1 MKISIALVLACATA
15 ALAIPFPPF
24 QPNWHAPNF
33 TGFIHFQNQR
43 TSLDGAMFWQQD
55 GQQGGFDRSAFIA
68 RDPDGMSTFMDW
80 DGQTYG
86 GGPSG
91 VGPAIYYYDQ
101 HHCQYWCPLV
111 TEKQCDEAESLC
123 QYDMLYNATYQNSS
137 QIDGTPVDL
146 FTWSDYAF
154 FGSAYNAFYLNH
166 KDMTPNFRQNWFDFF
181 SSPAN
186 SGLIQMT
193 YGGFQ
198 YNLPK
203 NNSWIYVPYTNYCP
217 EGDSDTVC
225 SDTMKGFSM
234 KGKNLFRG
242 QINKAVYGK

>member
-1 MKISIALVLACATA
+1 
-15 ALAIPFPPF
+15 
-24 QPNWHAPNF
+24 
-33 TGFIHFQNQR
+33 
-43 TSLDGAMFWQQD
+43 
-55 GQQGGFDRSAFIA
+55 
-68 RDPDGMSTFMDW
+68 
-80 DGQTYG
+80 
-86 GGPSG
+86 
-91 VGPAIYYYDQ
+91 
-101 HHCQYWCPLV
+101 LV

-154 FGSAYNAFYLNH
+154 FVRLFSRCLFHFQICHSMYWGFWMQGSAYNAFYLNH

-203 NNSWIYVPYTNYCP
+203 NKFVEAFDVLVTFLLSFLMEFWTENAALGSTCRTPTTARRYAISHRLPSVFY
-217 EGDSDTVC
+217 
-225 SDTMKGFSM
+225 
-234 KGKNLFRG
+234 LF
-242 QINKAVYGK
+242 IIFFLF